1 MLWYD
6 AGMPDAIFRFIS
18 PFPWYLDLTAL
29 VLGTIGFL
37 MAIQPFTQVIFGRP
51 KVRAHL
57 FAGTFEELQVIE
69 CLLANDPTMSWFPRW
84 LRVHRDVAEDVH
96 ASFHIQPHNKEDALF
111 TEIPMINTFDGV
123 TAQRVRLPASVLPS
137 KFMIVFTGENG
148 QVFAVNNNK
157 QTVSSPTGL
166 YDVNVEINVDG
177 VKKTFSKQIVV
188 QDSNPYAYLV
198 D

>member
-1 MLWYD
+1 
-6 AGMPDAIFRFIS
+6 
-18 PFPWYLDLTAL
+18 
-29 VLGTIGFL
+29 
-37 MAIQPFTQVIFGRP
+37 
-51 KVRAHL
+51 
-57 FAGTFEELQVIE
+57 
-69 CLLANDPTMSWFPRW
+69 
-84 LRVHRDVAEDVH
+84 
-96 ASFHIQPHNKEDALF
+96 
-111 TEIPMINTFDGV
+111 MINTFDGV

-157 QTVSSPTGL
+157 QTVSIPTGL